1 VEPKLRCLLK
11 ADMAAVFCELV
22 AQGEAL
28 QVCAAI
34 CVLAA
39 PHIDRIKLLGIALV
53 AILTLQGKFSIYF
66 VD

>member
-1 VEPKLRCLLK
+1 MVV
-11 ADMAAVFCELV
+11 VFCELV

-39 PHIDRIKLLGIALV
+39 PHIARIKLLGIALV
-53 AILTLQGKFSIYF
+53 AILALQGKFSTYF